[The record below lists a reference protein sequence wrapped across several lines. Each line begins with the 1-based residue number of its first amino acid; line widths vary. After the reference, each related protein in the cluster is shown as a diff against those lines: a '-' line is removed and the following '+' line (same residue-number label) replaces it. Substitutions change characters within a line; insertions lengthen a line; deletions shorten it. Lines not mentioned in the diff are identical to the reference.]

1 MSCVRENPPE
11 STACLSDKER
21 FGHSID
27 QFQVYKLS
35 DTG

>member
-11 STACLSDKER
+11 STGVSISGKER

-27 QFQVYKLS
+27 QLKVYKAI
-35 DTG
+35 